1 MARAAAARKR
11 NAPRRISLALQGGGS
26 HGAFTWG
33 VLDRLL
39 EQDDLEICQISGAS
53 AGAMNAA
60 ALLEGHMRGGREGA
74 RACLEHFWKRVSEL
88 AMFSPVRR
96 TLWDTLMGNWAVDSA
111 PGYQWMTRMVQQMSP
126 YQFNPLGVNPL
137 RDLIAETIDFSQ
149 VRSCTRPRLHVT
161 ATNVWTGKVRVFS
174 GADVTPDA
182 LAASACLPRFF
193 QAVMIDGE
201 PYWDG
206 GYMGNPSLFP
216 LFYDDAPEDI
226 LLVQINPIER
236 RETPDTVEEI
246 ANRIDEITFNAGLLH
261 ELRAIEFVE
270 RLIDRGVLQG
280 GQGYRKLR
288 LHKIQASED
297 LVHYKAASKLDAEW
311 PFLQHLRD
319 LGRAAADAWLNE
331 NLEHI
336 GKRATL
342 DLRATFN

>member
-1 MARAAAARKR
+1 MRAHAAA
-11 NAPRRISLALQGGGS
+11 
-26 HGAFTWG
+26 
-33 VLDRLL
+33 
-39 EQDDLEICQISGAS
+39 
-53 AGAMNAA
+53 
-60 ALLEGHMRGGREGA
+60 
-74 RACLEHFWKRVSEL
+74 EL
-88 AMFSPVRR
+88 ADDGRAPLMRHDDWDVALGDYWEEHDRIGTDQDARGPHHLHIAEVR
-96 TLWDTLMGNWAVDSA
+96 GPA
-111 PGYQWMTRMVQQMSP
+111 PGLDP
-126 YQFNPLGVNPL
+126 
-137 RDLIAETIDFSQ
+137 
-149 VRSCTRPRLHVT
+149 
-161 ATNVWTGKVRVFS
+161 
-174 GADVTPDA
+174 DVTPDA

-246 ANRIDEITFNAGLLH
+246 ANRIDEITFNAGLMH

-288 LHKIQASED
+288 LHKIQASEE

-319 LGRAAADAWLNE
+319 LGHAAADAWLND
-331 NLEHI
+331 NLEHV
-336 GKRATL
+336 GRRATL
-342 DLRATFN
+342 DLRATFS